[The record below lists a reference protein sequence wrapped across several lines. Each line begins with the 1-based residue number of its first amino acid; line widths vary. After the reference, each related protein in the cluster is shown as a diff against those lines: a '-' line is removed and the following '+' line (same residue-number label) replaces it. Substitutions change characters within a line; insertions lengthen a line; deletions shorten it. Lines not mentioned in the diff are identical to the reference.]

1 MQSVTVIRACLING
15 FHILIYKWS
24 WQSVLAAHFPSS
36 AIFAENQY
44 GQLPL
49 FEMPSLINSMWF
61 SVILIKYQDPLQD
74 NLYKQSLKP
83 NYKRDLK

>member
-1 MQSVTVIRACLING
+1 MPAWSMVFTYWSING
-15 FHILIYKWS
+15 VDSLCCLHIFQAGS
-24 WQSVLAAHFPSS
+24 
-36 AIFAENQY
+36 IFAQNQY

-74 NLYKQSLKP
+74 NLDKQSLKP
-83 NYKRDLK
+83 DYKLDVK

>member
-1 MQSVTVIRACLING
+1 MQSVTVTHACLING

-24 WQSVLAAHFPSS
+24 WQSVLAVHFPSS
-36 AIFAENQY
+36 AIFAQNQY

-49 FEMPSLINSMWF
+49 FEMPTLINSMWF

-83 NYKRDLK
+83 NYKLDLK